1 MVNDKGSEG
10 DFSASEL
17 KRLLDGV
24 PKRILGN
31 DEVFILEDLS
41 GIPYFTFPFTT
52 DYTILTFCLEGSAR
66 GFVNSKPIRIVKGDV
81 FVLVRQQMVSYSD
94 ATSDIRVVTILISP
108 HCSSQLRTLNPIKM
122 HLSLLKSP
130 ILIPKKNGLRFISL
144 CLQMLREA
152 LSVHDNPNVLEMVK
166 RILDLL
172 SIHMVD
178 GNHFDNVHGNKKSR
192 MEHFFE
198 CFVDELMKHY
208 ATSHAVVWYA
218 DRLSITPNYLSKCCR
233 NTVGISALEVIN
245 RFLTLEAQRQ
255 LKVEPAIPLKVIA
268 SNLGF
273 SNQSSFCTFF
283 HRITGL
289 SPLKYRNQ

>member
-1 MVNDKGSEG
+1 MVNNMGFKS

-17 KRLLDGV
+17 KRLLDGI
-24 PKRILGN
+24 PKRILGD

-41 GIPYFTFPFTT
+41 KIPFFAFPFTT

-66 GFVNSKPIRIVKGDV
+66 GNVNERPIRIVKGDV
-81 FVLVRQQMVSYSD
+81 FVLVRKQMVSYSD
-94 ATSDIRVVTILISP
+94 ATSDFRAVTILISP
-108 HCSSQLRTLNPIKM
+108 YCTSQLRTLNPIKM

-130 ILIPKKNGLRFISL
+130 ILIPKKDGLRFITL

-152 LSVHDNPNVLEMVK
+152 LSVHESANVLEMVK

-178 GNHFDNVHGNKKSR
+178 GNNFDSKHDHVKSR
-192 MEHFFE
+192 KEYFFE
-198 CFVDELMKHY
+198 CFVDELMKNY
-208 ATSHAVVWYA
+208 AASHAVEWYA
-218 DRLSITPNYLSKCCR
+218 DRLSITANYLSKCCR
-233 NTVGISALEVIN
+233 STVGISALEVIN

-255 LKVEPAIPLKVIA
+255 LKVEPAIPLKVIS

-273 SNQSSFCTFF
+273 STQSSFCTFF
-283 HRITGL
+283 RRITGL
-289 SPLKYRNQ
+289 SPLMYRNQ